1 QRTRWRCTKL
11 GCPTSALG
19 VKSAVAGWSASDVLL
34 AAVGRP
40 AFIARHRSLATSGWI
55 PTAVPLVA
63 NPLINKSG
71 FVCHGGIAC
80 LWNFNDLDESG
91 TRKRLVRSR
100 GLVPGVSHL

>member
-1 QRTRWRCTKL
+1 M
-11 GCPTSALG
+11 ALHKARLPDFRPG
-19 VKSAVAGWSASDVLL
+19 VKSAVAGWSASDVLLPL

-71 FVCHGGIAC
+71 FVSHGGIAC